1 MYLTF
6 LGNIY
11 KQKSLGTL
19 TSSKANEQGFLL
31 SFKTKRM
38 LSKNKSIYLVK
49 TRQNVFMACKNTNYT
64 LYYIERTYFNCIK
77 SLIDDSFT
85 FN

>member
-1 MYLTF
+1 M
-6 LGNIY
+6 
-11 KQKSLGTL
+11 
-19 TSSKANEQGFLL
+19 
-31 SFKTKRM
+31 
-38 LSKNKSIYLVK
+38 NKSIYLVK

-77 SLIDDSFT
+77 SLIDDNFT